1 MTSLKPT
8 VLSALH
14 SVEAN
19 KTLAPAS
26 AIDRCILMIPN
37 PYVDEKSREQRRWRE
52 LAARGPRLPSPLAS

>member
-14 SVEAN
+14 IVEAN
-19 KTLAPAS
+19 NTLAPAS
-26 AIDRCILMIPN
+26 AIDRCILMTPN
-37 PYVDEKSREQRRWRE
+37 PYVDEKSREQRRRRE